1 MNLLDRY
8 TPNFIWKNENAL
20 VDHGL
25 VIEQELPYV
34 VAKRK
39 YEETPVLGSNRVL
52 HEWFDD
58 YEPYDLEIP
67 NVSIPYENL
76 AEVKQW
82 LLGESSLITH
92 NDSDKYCHAICNM
105 SKEQPYQ
112 NEWGVFYT
120 FSIVFR
126 CDPLKYRVNEPEI
139 VLKRG
144 ENIVTNHGDDKS
156 APFFVFESGGG
167 DIVLECNEYKLT
179 VLNTL
184 KGTMTIDTE
193 LAMCVQN
200 NSQLRTKGR
209 WLRVPQGDQIIKV
222 TGNIT
227 SGKIQMRGAYL

>member
-1 MNLLDRY
+1 MILLDRY

-34 VAKRK
+34 VSKRK
-39 YEETPVLGSNRVL
+39 YEEMSVLGSNRIL
-52 HEWFDD
+52 HEWFED
-58 YEPYDLEIP
+58 YEPYDFEIP

-82 LLGESSLITH
+82 LLGESTLITH
-92 NDSDKYCHAICNM
+92 NDPDKYCHAICNM

-139 VLKRG
+139 VLNRG

-209 WLRVPQGDQIIKV
+209 WLRVKQGDQIIKV

-227 SGKIQMRGAYL
+227 SGKIQMRGVYL